1 MRGYKFMDSVV
12 IIDAKRT
19 AIGKFRGEFA
29 DVSAVELGTQL
40 VKKLLKANKI
50 DPKSVDQF
58 IFGNVYQAGAGQNPA
73 RQIAI
78 NSGAAV
84 ESTAMTLN
92 QVCGSGMKAVH
103 EATNALLLGDA
114 DVIVAGGMESMSNA
128 AFYAKRV
135 GKLEASDEQ
144 GDTLFRDGLWDAFN
158 NKHMGI
164 TAENVAQKY
173 AVTRQQQDQ
182 FAFASQQK
190 AAASI
195 DKLEKEIIPVE
206 VNGEQITK
214 DESIRAN
221 TTLEKMAT
229 LKPAFEEGGSVTAGN
244 SSPLNDGAAALI
256 MMTKTKAAELGLK
269 YVAEITGYTE
279 VGINP
284 NFMGYAPYYAINK
297 YADKYDTDL
306 DKVDLFEINEAFASQ
321 AVAVTRD
328 LNLPADKVNIHG
340 GAIAIGHPL
349 GATGAKLIVSLINA
363 LQSTDK
369 KTGIASI
376 CIGGGMGMALGIKL
390 S

>member
-363 LQSTDK
+363 LQSTDN

>member
-1 MRGYKFMDSVV
+1 MDSIV

-40 VKKLLKANKI
+40 VKKLLKMNKV

-114 DVIVAGGMESMSNA
+114 EIIVAGGIESMSNA

-135 GKLEASDEQ
+135 GKLEASKQQ

-182 FAFASQQK
+182 FSFASQQK
-190 AAASI
+190 AANSI
-195 DKLEKEIIPVE
+195 DKLKNEIIPIE
-206 VNGEQITK
+206 VNGEEITK

-229 LKPAFEEGGSVTAGN
+229 LKPAFEEGGTVTAGN

-256 MMTKTKAAELGLK
+256 MMTKTKAQELGLD

-279 VGINP
+279 VGVNP
-284 NFMGYAPYYAINK
+284 NFMGYAPYYAIKK
-297 YADKYDTDL
+297 YTDKYGTDL
-306 DKVDLFEINEAFASQ
+306 DAVDLFEINEAFASQ

-376 CIGGGMGMALGIKL
+376 CIGGGMGMALGIKI

>member
-1 MRGYKFMDSVV
+1 MDSVV

-19 AIGKFRGEFA
+19 AIGKFRGEFT

-50 DPKSVDQF
+50 DPQSVDQF

-114 DVIVAGGMESMSNA
+114 DIIVAGGMESMSNA

-135 GKLEASDEQ
+135 GKLEASDDQ

-158 NKHMGI
+158 DKHMGI

-195 DKLEKEIIPVE
+195 DKLENEIIPIE

-221 TTLEKMAT
+221 ATLEKMAT
-229 LKPAFEEGGSVTAGN
+229 LNPAFEEGGTVTAGN

-256 MMTKTKAAELGLK
+256 MMTKTKAEELGLK
-269 YVAEITGYTE
+269 YVAEIVGYTE
-279 VGINP
+279 VGVNP

-297 YADKYDTDL
+297 YADKYNTDL
-306 DKVDLFEINEAFASQ
+306 DKIDLFEINEAFASQ

>member
-1 MRGYKFMDSVV
+1 MDSVV

>member
-1 MRGYKFMDSVV
+1 MNPVV

-29 DVSAVELGTQL
+29 DLSAVELGTQL
-40 VKKLLKANKI
+40 VKKLLKKNNI
-50 DPKSVDQF
+50 DPKIVDQF

-73 RQIAI
+73 RQVAI

-84 ESTAMTLN
+84 ESTAMTIN

-114 DVIVAGGMESMSNA
+114 EIIVAGGIESMSNA
-128 AFYAKRV
+128 PFYAKRV
-135 GKLEASDEQ
+135 GKLEASDKK

-158 NKHMGI
+158 NNHMGI

-182 FAFASQQK
+182 FAYASQQK
-190 AAASI
+190 AAASV
-195 DKLEKEIIPVE
+195 DKLAQEIIPIDVD
-206 VNGEQITK
+206 GEKIVK

-221 TTLEKMAT
+221 TTLEKMAN
-229 LKPAFEEGGSVTAGN
+229 LKPAFEENGTVTAGN

-256 MMTKTKAAELGLK
+256 MMTKDKADSLGLD
-269 YVAEITGYTE
+269 YIAEITGYTE

-284 NFMGYAPYYAINK
+284 NFMGYAPYYAIKK
-297 YADKYDTDL
+297 YSEKYKTDL
-306 DKVDLFEINEAFASQ
+306 NDIDLYEINEAFASQ
-321 AVAVTRD
+321 AFAVTRD
-328 LNLPADKVNIHG
+328 LNLPANKINIYG
-340 GAIAIGHPL
+340 GGIALGHPL
-349 GATGAKLIVSLINA
+349 GATGARLIVSLINA
-363 LQSTDK
+363 LQNTEQT
-369 KTGIASI
+369 TGIASL

>member
-1 MRGYKFMDSVV
+1 MNPVV

-40 VKKLLKANKI
+40 VKKLLKKNNV
-50 DPKSVDQF
+50 DPKLVDQF

-73 RQIAI
+73 RQVAI
-78 NSGAAV
+78 NSGGSV
-84 ESTAMTLN
+84 ESTAMTIN
-92 QVCGSGMKAVH
+92 QVCGSGMKAIH

-114 DVIVAGGMESMSNA
+114 KVIVAGGIESMSNA
-128 AFYAKRV
+128 PFYAKRV
-135 GKLEASDEQ
+135 GKLEASENK

-158 NKHMGI
+158 NEHMGV

-190 AAASI
+190 AASSI
-195 DKLEKEIIPVE
+195 DKLSQEIIPIDVDGQE
-206 VNGEQITK
+206 ITK

-221 TTLEKMAT
+221 TTLKKMAE
-229 LKPAFEEGGSVTAGN
+229 LNPAFEEGGSVTAGN

-256 MMTKTKAAELGLK
+256 MMTKSMADELGLD
-269 YVAEITGYTE
+269 YIAEITGYTE

-284 NFMGYAPYYAINK
+284 SFMGYAPYYAIKK
-297 YADKYDTDL
+297 YAEKFETDL
-306 DKVDLFEINEAFASQ
+306 DDVDLFEINEAFASQ

-328 LNLPADKVNIHG
+328 LNLPAKKVNIYG
-340 GAIAIGHPL
+340 GGIALGHPL
-349 GATGAKLIVSLINA
+349 GATGARLIVSLINA
-363 LQSTDK
+363 LQNTNQQ
-369 KTGIASI
+369 TGIASL

>member
-1 MRGYKFMDSVV
+1 MDSIV

-40 VKKLLKANKI
+40 VKKLFKMNKI

-78 NSGAAV
+78 NSGASV

-114 DVIVAGGMESMSNA
+114 DIIVAGGIESMSNA
-128 AFYAKRV
+128 AFYANRV
-135 GKLEASDEQ
+135 GKLEASDQQ

-190 AAASI
+190 AAESI
-195 DKLEKEIIPVE
+195 DKLKDEIVPIE
-206 VNGEQITK
+206 VNGEEITK

-229 LKPAFEEGGSVTAGN
+229 LKPAFEEGGTVTAGN

-256 MMTKTKAAELGLK
+256 MMTKTKADELGLS
-269 YVAEITGYTE
+269 YLAEITGYTE

-297 YADKYDTDL
+297 YADKYNIEL
-306 DKVDLFEINEAFASQ
+306 DDVDLFEINEAFASQ

-328 LNLPADKVNIHG
+328 LNLPANKVNIHG

-363 LQSTDK
+363 LHSADK

>member
-1 MRGYKFMDSVV
+1 MRGYKFMDSIV

-40 VKKLLKANKI
+40 VKKLFKMNKI

-78 NSGAAV
+78 NSGASV

-114 DVIVAGGMESMSNA
+114 DIIVAGGIESMSNA
-128 AFYAKRV
+128 AFYANRV
-135 GKLEASDEQ
+135 GKLEASDQQ

-190 AAASI
+190 AAESI
-195 DKLEKEIIPVE
+195 DKLKDEIVPIE
-206 VNGEQITK
+206 VNGEEITK

-229 LKPAFEEGGSVTAGN
+229 LKPAFEEGGTVTAGN

-256 MMTKTKAAELGLK
+256 MMTKTKADELGLS
-269 YVAEITGYTE
+269 YLAEITGYTE

-297 YADKYDTDL
+297 YADKYNIEL
-306 DKVDLFEINEAFASQ
+306 DDVDLFEINEAFASQ

-328 LNLPADKVNIHG
+328 LNLPANKVNIHG

-363 LQSTDK
+363 LHSADK